1 MFASSRFRKLVVA
14 AKNDNGSLNVAP
26 FLAAPKP
33 HAKPEKVRS
42 VMRDATQIFR
52 RQLKRVASKF
62 GIEVMTRRGLRN
74 LEHAHLSAIE
84 E

>member
-1 MFASSRFRKLVVA
+1 MFASSRFRNVVA

-33 HAKPEKVRS
+33 HAKPERVRS

-62 GIEVMTRRGLRN
+62 GIEVMNTTG
-74 LEHAHLSAIE
+74 SAE
-84 E
+84 P